1 MGLEEELTVTRLIRI
16 ARRLASIEVGDT
28 QARLELR
35 GVSTSAGAL
44 TRAAARVL
52 SESTSSLDDRAVQ
65 LLGIAGASL
74 EHSVALVSEVP
85 DGSPS
90 AASSRAR
97 EEVEPLCDGM
107 QSRPAADPR

>member
-1 MGLEEELTVTRLIRI
+1 VGLEEELTLTRLIRI

-35 GVSTSAGAL
+35 GVSNSAGAL

-65 LLGIAGASL
+65 LLGIAGADL
-74 EHSVALVSEVP
+74 ERAMALASEVP
-85 DGSPS
+85 GVSPS
-90 AASSRAR
+90 AISTGPR
-97 EEVEPLCDGM
+97 EGIEPPSDGI
-107 QSRPAADPR
+107 QSGAAADPR